1 MQLRSQF
8 EMRNFLS
15 LTILVSEFFH
25 FASVGVSSKAVIL
38 VLVHLADAAISP
50 VPSVAAF
57 LLLVLL

>member
-25 FASVGVSSKAVIL
+25 FASLGVSSKPVIL

-50 VPSVAAF
+50 V
-57 LLLVLL
+57 LL